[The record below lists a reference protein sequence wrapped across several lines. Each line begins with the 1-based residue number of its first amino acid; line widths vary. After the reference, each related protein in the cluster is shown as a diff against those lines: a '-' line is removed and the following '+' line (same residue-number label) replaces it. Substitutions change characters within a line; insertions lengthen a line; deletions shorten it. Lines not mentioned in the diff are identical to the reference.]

1 MPNSHALFLSLEY
14 ANYTNFLN
22 SPARF
27 DFSFAKIYSLFF
39 LEGVSS
45 GSGKNMSFKFYP
57 RALFS
62 IYCFKNQGF
71 ICHRRLL
78 AQSNILQSLI

>member
-1 MPNSHALFLSLEY
+1 M
-14 ANYTNFLN
+14 
-22 SPARF
+22 
-27 DFSFAKIYSLFF
+27 
-39 LEGVSS
+39 
-45 GSGKNMSFKFYP
+45 GSGKNMSFNSIL

-78 AQSNILQSLI
+78 AQSSILQSLTLKPNENSPLKEFRTPPHNLAIEQAVFGCVNDCGRIF